1 MSALNF
7 LISKTIMHVPGPVVS
22 IFAKSYIAGQELSDA
37 VRVTRDFNKQGIMT
51 TIDLLGEFIKTKD
64 QAKYFKDRCIEILDT
79 INKEKLDSNLSI
91 KPTQMGL
98 SLDDDFA
105 LENIREIVAYAASI
119 NNFVRVD
126 MEDTPNTDKT
136 LKLHTELKQEFG
148 RSIGTVLQ
156 SYLRRTPADID
167 NLDPK
172 DLNIRLCKGIYNEP
186 RELAYKDPYIVNQN
200 FIHCLDKL
208 FAKGA
213 YVGIA
218 THDEKLI
225 FESLR
230 LIEKYNLKKQDY
242 EFQMLLGVDE
252 QLRKIIAEEGHR
264 LRVYVP
270 FGKDWLPY
278 SKRRLKE
285 NPKIATHALR
295 QMFGIHGHN

>member
-1 MSALNF
+1 MSGLNF

-37 VRVTRDFNKQGIMT
+37 VNVTRDFNKQGIMT

-79 INKEKLDSNLSI
+79 INKEGLNSNLSI
-91 KPTQMGL
+91 KPTQMGI
-98 SLDDDFA
+98 SLDEDFA
-105 LENIREIVAYAASI
+105 YENISEIAKYAESI

-136 LKLHTELKQEFG
+136 LRLHASLKKEFG
-148 RSIGTVLQ
+148 KHVGTVLQ

-200 FIHCLDKL
+200 FIYCLEKL

-230 LIEKYNLKKQDY
+230 LIEKYKLKKQDY

-252 QLRKIIAEEGHR
+252 QLRKIIVEDDHR

-270 FGKDWLPY
+270 YGKDWLPY

-295 QMFGIHGHN
+295 QMFGIHGNK